1 MDDLTV
7 FVRIVLFV
15 VAGNLMSGGL
25 LPSWLADLLYLN
37 PQIADMIVGGLVAAG
52 TYVWYWFSKARRRLK
67 GLW

>member
-52 TYVWYWFSKARRRLK
+52 TYV
-67 GLW
+67 